1 MAGDG
6 GGFEDSDKGEI
17 AVVFEVIE
25 SVTDDKFRSDG
36 EAEMVGFE
44 GNGAGDFLAEEDAG
58 CDARDA
64 GFRKNTITDRGEG
77 EAAVK
82 NIIEEN
88 HPAVAEIRQM
98 GLAEGD
104 LSGRAGAVVTGDR
117 EAINLDRQGD
127 AAEEIG
133 EEDNAAIEERQ
144 KSHALDR
151 TGAGGNPAEFAG
163 QFVSEFVQACVDL
176 LFGEEDAV
184 DIIEEGISG
193 WWRIH
198 FLPRDQVT
206 SLTLPMPEMT
216 G

>member
-6 GGFEDSDKGEI
+6 GGFQDADEGEVAI
-17 AVVFEVIE
+17 VLEVIE
-25 SVTDDKFRSDG
+25 AVAHDEFRSDG

-64 GFRKNTITDRGEG
+64 GFRKNAITDRGEG

-104 LSGRAGAVVTGDR
+104 LSGRAGAVVACDG

-144 KSHALDR
+144 KSDALDR
-151 TGAGGNPAEFAG
+151 TGAGGNPAEIPG
-163 QFVSEFVQACVDL
+163 QFVGEFVQARAN
-176 LFGEEDAV
+176 LFFCEEDAV